1 MSTEDTSKD
10 PARVIDFSAAKK
22 AKEDALDEP
31 MSTPSPMHPIN
42 LMRLHREQN
51 GEKNDS

>member
-1 MSTEDTSKD
+1 MNAEDTSKD

-22 AKEDALDEP
+22 AKEDALEAP
-31 MSTPSPMHPIN
+31 LNNSIAHHPAN

-51 GEKNDS
+51 GGKND